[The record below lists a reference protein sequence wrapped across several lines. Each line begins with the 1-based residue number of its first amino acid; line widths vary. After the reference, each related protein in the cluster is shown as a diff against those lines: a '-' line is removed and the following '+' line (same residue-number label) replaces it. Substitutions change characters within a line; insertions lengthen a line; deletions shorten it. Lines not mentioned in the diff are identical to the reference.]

1 MKKIISCTFAIGFML
16 VLAGT
21 SFARPSGEVKASP
34 LYQQSLQ
41 QSIAQMDGKVEVSAG
56 SNQVA
61 AAGLPTSS
69 NVCPA
74 VPYTQQYTCTPTAQG
89 GYTCAY
95 TCTNTCASTCANT
108 CNQATCASTCSNTCY
123 PGACQNYQFYG
134 YAYWY
139 YYGYA
144 GSDWGYN
151 GLGYYYGI
159 EPRSISVYA
168 DYSDNQ
174 RRGGW
179 GINYANSYYNGTDTR
194 TTLSGGSYYV
204 DGGGWCEPV
213 GDPYDLWGVGGSSSS
228 HALQLSNR
236 TDFYINVAPN

>member
-61 AAGLPTSS
+61 AAGLLTSS

-95 TCTNTCASTCANT
+95 TCTNTCASTCAST
-108 CNQATCASTCSNTCY
+108 CQGATCTAPTCQSTCV
-123 PGACQNYQFYG
+123 PGPCSVYVQGTVWWYNVLYQRFHNWDSDGTVDLYEPRITTSFRASDG
-134 YAYWY
+134 YYHVECAPNASDMYAS
-139 YYGYA
+139 GYA
-144 GSDWGYN
+144 G
-151 GLGYYYGI
+151 
-159 EPRSISVYA
+159 PR
-168 DYSDNQ
+168 D
-174 RRGGW
+174 
-179 GINYANSYYNGTDTR
+179 SY
-194 TTLSGGSYYV
+194 
-204 DGGGWCEPV
+204 
-213 GDPYDLWGVGGSSSS
+213 VGGVATKPAQSPG
-228 HALQLSNR
+228 
-236 TDFYINVAPN
+236 TTVNVDIQCGLAEY